1 MNELYT
7 TMPVDVFGRSAA
19 TGSFE
24 AASLNNLI
32 GTKVSRSGDSLSGD
46 LSLDGH
52 RLKQVPHEPTAATD
66 GAAASFVI
74 AGDIAVKDAA
84 VLRSGVQT
92 MTGNLDLDSHYI
104 TNVID
109 PANQQDAATKNYVD
123 NQSGL
128 RVLKTGD
135 TMTGDLVLSSGATL
149 NIGMSA
155 GESEISIQQAHFLT
169 DGTEDYG
176 TRTRMPG
183 HSDVYTQ
190 LGWTA
195 GGLTMHSISPRGAS
209 AIYTVGSAGL
219 RLKCWPSHDDD
230 ATTAE
235 FVRREDGFRVSKNG
249 DTMAGALAMGGNA
262 ITGLA
267 DPSGNQDAA
276 TKSYVDAH
284 AAAARSA
291 VATPVCGPAIFRQ
304 QLLEVGA
311 LLAKIPLSVVG
322 ASASGIILADPT
334 TIHITTGGLY
344 RFEVCGCCVATAPP
358 ALARPGVC
366 SEGLIRVG
374 TPTHTICWTPVG
386 GDRNTSFSRFMYYRV
401 ANGENVSLKCQKTRT
416 GPLYIAVWL
425 TVCPFKR

>member
-24 AASLNNLI
+24 AASLNSLI

-219 RLKCWPSHDDD
+219 RLKFWPSHDDD

-249 DTMAGALAMGGNA
+249 DTMAGALAMDGNA

-401 ANGENVSLKCQKTRT
+401 ANGENVSLKCQKTGT

>member
-1 MNELYT
+1 
-7 TMPVDVFGRSAA
+7 MPVDIFGRSATA
-19 TGSFE
+19 TSFE
-24 AASLNNLI
+24 AASLISLI
-32 GTKVSRSGDSLSGD
+32 GTKVSRSGDNLSGD

-52 RLKQVPHEPTAATD
+52 RLKQIPHEPTDTTD

-92 MTGNLDLDSHYI
+92 MTGNLNLDSHHI
-104 TNVID
+104 KNVVD
-109 PANQQDAATKNYVD
+109 PENQQDAATKNYVD
-123 NQSGL
+123 TQDAL
-128 RVLKTGD
+128 KVQKTGD

-169 DGTEDYG
+169 DGAEDYG

-190 LGWTA
+190 LGWT
-195 GGLTMHSISPRGAS
+195 GGCLTMHSISPRGTS

-219 RLKCWPSHDDD
+219 RLKFWPSHDED
-230 ATTAE
+230 ATTAK

-249 DTMAGALAMGGNA
+249 DTMAGALAMNGNA

-276 TKSYVDAH
+276 TKSYVDSH
-284 AAAARSA
+284 AATADS

-322 ASASGIILADPT
+322 AAASGIILADPT

-358 ALARPGVC
+358 APGVC

-374 TPTHTICWTPVG
+374 MPTHTICWTPVG

-401 ANGENVSLKCQKTRT
+401 ANGENVSLQCQKTST
-416 GPLYIAVWL
+416 
-425 TVCPFKR
+425 

>member
-24 AASLNNLI
+24 AASLNSLI

-123 NQSGL
+123 L
-128 RVLKTGD
+128 RGSMRLFVGGGTMMGD
-135 TMTGDLVLSSGATL
+135 IQMTD
-149 NIGMSA
+149 
-155 GESEISIQQAHFLT
+155 H
-169 DGTEDYG
+169 
-176 TRTRMPG
+176 
-183 HSDVYTQ
+183 H
-190 LGWTA
+190 
-195 GGLTMHSISPRGAS
+195 
-209 AIYTVGSAGL
+209 
-219 RLKCWPSHDDD
+219 
-230 ATTAE
+230 
-235 FVRREDGFRVSKNG
+235 
-249 DTMAGALAMGGNA
+249 

-267 DPSGNQDAA
+267 DPSENQDAA
-276 TKSYVDAH
+276 TKWYVD
-284 AAAARSA
+284 SMM
-291 VATPVCGPAIFRQ
+291 ATPVCGPAIFRQ

-322 ASASGIILADPT
+322 AATSGIILADPT

-358 ALARPGVC
+358 AHGVC
-366 SEGLIRVG
+366 SDGLIRVG

-401 ANGENVSLKCQKTRT
+401 ANGENVYLKCQKTGT
-416 GPLYIAVWL
+416 SPLNIAVWL
-425 TVCPFKR
+425 TVKRVWPFKLWCIEL

>member
-24 AASLNNLI
+24 AASLNSLI

-219 RLKCWPSHDDD
+219 RLKFWPSHDDD
-230 ATTAE
+230 ATIAE

-401 ANGENVSLKCQKTRT
+401 ANGENVSLKCQKTGT